1 VEKMLKSKTNAK
13 ETETLSAN
21 PVVVSAVDGETPTFE
36 SINTSLSEIRKLKG
50 VLGYILRSDTSAVID
65 FPQSDKIIENAALS
79 SQINESC
86 LEITKQ
92 FNLGGME
99 SVLVEGEDAKVL
111 CINIGE
117 NRINVF
123 MEKNAPHSGII
134 KRILM

>member
-1 VEKMLKSKTNAK
+1 MLKSKTNAK